1 MAKLFLAAALAGGL
15 NWPTAKQVSPFIS
28 LKKQLSIHELQRD
41 LFLHATL
48 FHICLVK
55 SWFYFWLFYRWLCH
69 VRHHLPPLLRQPLE
83 DPECWLYQRDQ
94 PMRLPAMTEIRCIRT
109 VPSSLVIVGLS
120 NWRQACYAGSVE
132 NTISCHET
140 TPLSL
145 SKCPIKS
152 NSNLKLLH
160 KCPTE

>member
-1 MAKLFLAAALAGGL
+1 MAKLTKRAQKIGRRPNKYRLSSRWKNNWAFMNFNAIYFFTLL
-15 NWPTAKQVSPFIS
+15 NFTFVL
-28 LKKQLSIHELQRD
+28 LKK
-41 LFLHATL
+41 
-48 FHICLVK
+48 K
-55 SWFYFWLFYRWLCH
+55 SWFYFWLFYLWLCH
-69 VRHHLPPLLRQPLE
+69 VLHHLPPLLRQPLE